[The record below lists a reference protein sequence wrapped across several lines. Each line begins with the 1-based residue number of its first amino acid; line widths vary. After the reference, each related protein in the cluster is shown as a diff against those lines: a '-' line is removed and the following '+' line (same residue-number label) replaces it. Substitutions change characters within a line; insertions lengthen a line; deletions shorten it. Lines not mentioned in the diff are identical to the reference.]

1 MASYNEVYEIEAAIL
16 NGLIPVMENAIKV
29 EASAAIREAAM
40 EKVYSYEPQ
49 FKIGTEPDPRTYRS
63 RRYALGGI
71 ADTHT
76 YEANYH
82 PNIQELI
89 IEVKTPWQNIG
100 FRHTTGAGT
109 GGNELADV
117 IEQNQMYHAP
127 ARPFIKRA
135 EQILRS
141 NHKRLEEIIAQYLN
155 RTV

>member
-1 MASYNEVYEIEAAIL
+1 MATYNETYEIEAAIL
-16 NGLIPVMENAIKV
+16 RELIPVMENAIKV
-29 EASAAIREAAM
+29 EASAAIREASM
-40 EKVYSYEPQ
+40 EKVYSYESQ
-49 FKIGTEPDPRTYRS
+49 FKIGTEPDPRTDRS

-127 ARPFIKRA
+127 ARPFIQRA
-135 EQILRS
+135 EQILKS
-141 NHKRLEEIIAQYLN
+141 NHTRLEEIIAQYLN